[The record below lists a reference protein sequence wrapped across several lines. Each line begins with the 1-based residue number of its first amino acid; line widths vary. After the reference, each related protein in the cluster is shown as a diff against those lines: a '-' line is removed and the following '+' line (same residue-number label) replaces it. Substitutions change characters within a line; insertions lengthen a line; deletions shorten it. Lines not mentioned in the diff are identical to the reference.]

1 MFLVSFPS
9 GFEEYAIHRVFWSN
23 EFIMIEFQSPLYPAQ
38 QNSSSTTTMNIA
50 SLVHH
55 DEGLASPPTAMIGTH
70 WVRTK
75 HFVEPMKKD
84 TDRRRRTQTPA
95 SQKEI
100 LENIFKDV
108 QYPNA
113 QLRQQMANT
122 FNTTSRKIQIWFQN
136 RRTRYDTSEG
146 MCEKDKRDAERDQ
159 AAHFFNGVKFTGSI
173 NSSPKESNTTRFVSV
188 WNGLHRLSFVG
199 YENKEET
206 SVLIEDSDGGGEK
219 EQYFLGLDT
228 RRTEANMVAQSPRFL
243 LFLYL
248 LGSVSAGTDYICN
261 NVAWGSVTLP
271 VYDSNTISS
280 TVSLDTAIGR
290 SSQIVQYYVNWADGY
305 LGDNAA
311 APDFSKWGDFP
322 KWINAAKSFSSVGL
336 SQHVPLITWQPWG
349 SPYTNANTK
358 YSYSTISAGTWD
370 SYVDSF
376 GRRTQMEEERRSN
389 ISLAW
394 TPGEVGSRTEANMV
408 AQSPRFLL
416 FLYLLGSVSAG
427 TDYICNNVA
436 WGSVTLPVYDSNT
449 ISSTVSLDTA
459 IGRSSQ
465 IVQYY
470 VNWADGYLG
479 DNAAAPDFSKWGDFP
494 KWINAAKSFSSV
506 GLSQHVPLI
515 TWQPWGSPYTNA
527 NTKYSYST
535 ISAGTWDSYVDSF
548 GRVMNSFNS
557 TIYIRFAH
565 EFDGDWYP
573 WGAGA
578 GFIAAWRRVYTRVM
592 AVAPKVQFVWCP
604 NNSNGKGVKFED
616 YYPGDQYVHWMCLDA
631 YADSTTYAFADT
643 ITKNAV
649 PAQPYQR
656 LTALSAKKPI
666 MIAEFGVNNMGENRH
681 EERKRLMKMTVQG
694 SISQGQWYQNMAD
707 SLASS
712 FPQIKAVVHF
722 DVAHSDKSWKI
733 DTSNSGL
740 TSQIKTAWG
749 CNGGIS
755 SLTSWGVNG
764 IGSTTKAAST
774 TSSSDKS
781 TTKSSTNSGTKSS
794 STNSGVKSTTKQEAE
809 NKTEDGSFIIINGTT
824 LLTEDGQLGRGAGVP
839 LSICITLSAFA
850 LLSLSL

>member
-1 MFLVSFPS
+1 MPLPVASAALELTPCPQISAFP
-9 GFEEYAIHRVFWSN
+9 
-23 EFIMIEFQSPLYPAQ
+23 
-38 QNSSSTTTMNIA
+38 
-50 SLVHH
+50 
-55 DEGLASPPTAMIGTH
+55 
-70 WVRTK
+70 
-75 HFVEPMKKD
+75 
-84 TDRRRRTQTPA
+84 
-95 SQKEI
+95 
-100 LENIFKDV
+100 
-108 QYPNA
+108 
-113 QLRQQMANT
+113 
-122 FNTTSRKIQIWFQN
+122 
-136 RRTRYDTSEG
+136 
-146 MCEKDKRDAERDQ
+146 
-159 AAHFFNGVKFTGSI
+159 
-173 NSSPKESNTTRFVSV
+173 
-188 WNGLHRLSFVG
+188 LHL
-199 YENKEET
+199 
-206 SVLIEDSDGGGEK
+206 
-219 EQYFLGLDT
+219 
-228 RRTEANMVAQSPRFL
+228 L
-243 LFLYL
+243 LFSVANCAHMARHLLCLCL
-248 LGSVSAGTDYICN
+248 LGSV
-261 NVAWGSVTLP
+261 
-271 VYDSNTISS
+271 
-280 TVSLDTAIGR
+280 
-290 SSQIVQYYVNWADGY
+290 
-305 LGDNAA
+305 
-311 APDFSKWGDFP
+311 
-322 KWINAAKSFSSVGL
+322 
-336 SQHVPLITWQPWG
+336 
-349 SPYTNANTK
+349 
-358 YSYSTISAGTWD
+358 ISAG
-370 SYVDSF
+370 
-376 GRRTQMEEERRSN
+376 
-389 ISLAW
+389 
-394 TPGEVGSRTEANMV
+394 AN
-408 AQSPRFLL
+408 
-416 FLYLLGSVSAG
+416 
-427 TDYICNNVA
+427 YICNNVA

-565 EFDGDWYP
+565 EFDGNWYP
-573 WGAGA
+573 WGAVNGNTGP

-604 NNSNGKGVKFED
+604 NNSNGKGIKFED

-631 YADSTTYAFADT
+631 YADSTTNSFADT
-643 ITKNAV
+643 ITKDAI

-666 MIAEFGVNNMGENRH
+666 MIAEFGVNNMGENRD
-681 EERKRLMKMTVQG
+681 EEGKRERLTEMTVQG

-749 CNGGIS
+749 CNGGIN

-774 TSSSDKS
+774 PSSSDKS
-781 TTKSSTNSGTKSS
+781 TTKSSTNSGTKS
-794 STNSGVKSTTKQEAE
+794 TTKQQ
-809 NKTEDGSFIIINGTT
+809 TEDGVTNGSFAIINNGTT

-850 LLSLSL
+850 LLSLSF

>member
-1 MFLVSFPS
+1 
-9 GFEEYAIHRVFWSN
+9 
-23 EFIMIEFQSPLYPAQ
+23 
-38 QNSSSTTTMNIA
+38 MNIKLCA
-50 SLVHH
+50 
-55 DEGLASPPTAMIGTH
+55 
-70 WVRTK
+70 
-75 HFVEPMKKD
+75 
-84 TDRRRRTQTPA
+84 TPRELNL
-95 SQKEI
+95 SSHPI
-100 LENIFKDV
+100 
-108 QYPNA
+108 YGS
-113 QLRQQMANT
+113 
-122 FNTTSRKIQIWFQN
+122 TSRSRWSEAENKINACEDQEKKIF
-136 RRTRYDTSEG
+136 TSTITILYLTG
-146 MCEKDKRDAERDQ
+146 NCRLPVAS
-159 AAHFFNGVKFTGSI
+159 AALELT
-173 NSSPKESNTTRFVSV
+173 PFVSLQMSAFP
-188 WNGLHRLSFVG
+188 LHL
-199 YENKEET
+199 
-206 SVLIEDSDGGGEK
+206 
-219 EQYFLGLDT
+219 
-228 RRTEANMVAQSPRFL
+228 L
-243 LFLYL
+243 LFSVDTGPTVVKIYIDEAPAHMARLLLCLCL
-248 LGSVSAGTDYICN
+248 LGSV
-261 NVAWGSVTLP
+261 
-271 VYDSNTISS
+271 
-280 TVSLDTAIGR
+280 
-290 SSQIVQYYVNWADGY
+290 
-305 LGDNAA
+305 
-311 APDFSKWGDFP
+311 
-322 KWINAAKSFSSVGL
+322 
-336 SQHVPLITWQPWG
+336 
-349 SPYTNANTK
+349 
-358 YSYSTISAGTWD
+358 ISAG
-370 SYVDSF
+370 
-376 GRRTQMEEERRSN
+376 
-389 ISLAW
+389 
-394 TPGEVGSRTEANMV
+394 AN
-408 AQSPRFLL
+408 
-416 FLYLLGSVSAG
+416 
-427 TDYICNNVA
+427 YICNNVA

-573 WGAGA
+573 WGAVNGNTGA

-631 YADSTTYAFADT
+631 YADSTTNSFADT
-643 ITKNAV
+643 ITKDAI

-666 MIAEFGVNNMGENRH
+666 MIAEFGVNNMGENRD
-681 EERKRLMKMTVQG
+681 EEGKRERLTEMTVQGSISQGQCAKKPIMIAEFGVNNMVQG

-722 DVAHSDKSWKI
+722 DVAHSDRSWKI

-749 CNGGIS
+749 CNGGIN
-755 SLTSWGVNG
+755 SLTSWGNISFDGILSEGDNG
-764 IGSTTKAAST
+764 
-774 TSSSDKS
+774 
-781 TTKSSTNSGTKSS
+781 
-794 STNSGVKSTTKQEAE
+794 Q
-809 NKTEDGSFIIINGTT
+809 
-824 LLTEDGQLGRGAGVP
+824 GQVGRGGAAT
-839 LSICITLSAFA
+839 LFASIILTTFA
-850 LLSLSL
+850 LFLMV